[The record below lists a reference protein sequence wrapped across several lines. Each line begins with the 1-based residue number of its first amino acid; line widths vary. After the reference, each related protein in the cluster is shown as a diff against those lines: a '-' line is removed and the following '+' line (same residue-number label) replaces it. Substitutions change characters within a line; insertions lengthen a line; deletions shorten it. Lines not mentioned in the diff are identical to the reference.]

1 MSKKKIDKAFSIS
14 PKEFKK
20 MTGVSQKEFVKNF
33 TKAINMK
40 EKKKPMS
47 LEEAYKK
54 YGNDVTK
61 IPGFSGR
68 GMDGKVKPKRKVK
81 PPLPLAPK
89 NSGSKK
95 NVKPKSKKK
104 GKM

>member
-1 MSKKKIDKAFSIS
+1 MPDNN
-14 PKEFKK
+14 K
-20 MTGVSQKEFVKNF
+20 MK
-33 TKAINMK
+33 
-40 EKKKPMS
+40 KKKPMS

-81 PPLPLAPK
+81 PAPLPPAPK
-89 NSGSKK
+89 KSTGRKF
-95 NVKPKSKKK
+95 PKSTKKK